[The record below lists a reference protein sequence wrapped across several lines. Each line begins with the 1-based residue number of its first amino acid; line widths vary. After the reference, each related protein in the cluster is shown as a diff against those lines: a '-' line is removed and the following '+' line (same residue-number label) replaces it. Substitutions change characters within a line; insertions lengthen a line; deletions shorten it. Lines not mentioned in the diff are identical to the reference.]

1 MHDID
6 LGCGAKVL
14 APNVNLSQFSPTI
27 AKFGSIL
34 EESLLE
40 VGCCGEIHASMCHRE
55 CLKVARQTLSR
66 LLVSS

>member
-14 APNVNLSQFSPTI
+14 SPNVNLGQFSPTI
-27 AKFGSIL
+27 AKFGSIF

-40 VGCCGEIHASMCHRE
+40 VGDRGEIDASMGHRE
-55 CLKVARQTLSR
+55 CLKVACQTLSR
-66 LLVSS
+66 LLVGC